1 MFVEY
6 TNRDLTTIQYRQT
19 DRCMYRQTRLTKMG
33 VYSHI
38 VWTIQWLEETM
49 LLLADSTYHLRIT
62 EFHIWKGTLTCY
74 LPQ

>member
-1 MFVEY
+1 M
-6 TNRDLTTIQYRQT
+6 
-19 DRCMYRQTRLTKMG
+19 RLTIVG
-33 VYSHI
+33 VYSHV

>member
-1 MFVEY
+1 MQTLLCPMFVEY
-6 TNRDLTTIQYRQT
+6 TNCDLTTIQYRQT
-19 DRCMYRQTRLTKMG
+19 DETRLTKVG

-62 EFHIWKGTLTCY
+62 E
-74 LPQ
+74 